1 MQIEMDYTNKSQ
13 KFQAHILR
21 GSWNIHIQKCVIF
34 GEKICYFYIPN
45 ILGAS
50 DVVCISLLID
60 QSQSVIVIV

>member
-34 GEKICYFYIPN
+34 DGKNCYFYIPN
-45 ILGAS
+45 ILEPN
-50 DVVCISLLID
+50 DVVW
-60 QSQSVIVIV
+60 

>member
-34 GEKICYFYIPN
+34 DGKICYFYIPN
-45 ILGAS
+45 ILEPN
-50 DVVCISLLID
+50 DVVW
-60 QSQSVIVIV
+60 